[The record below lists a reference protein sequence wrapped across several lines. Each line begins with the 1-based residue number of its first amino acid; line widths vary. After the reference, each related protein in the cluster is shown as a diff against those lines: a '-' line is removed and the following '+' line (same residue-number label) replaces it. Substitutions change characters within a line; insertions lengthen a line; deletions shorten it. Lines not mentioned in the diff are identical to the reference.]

1 MRTAMNRLLSPT
13 LIRLLSLLLLLSS
26 PYTSLAQE
34 ALYSIS
40 GRVQDEQKEAL
51 LGASVSLLLS
61 DGKLKTGVITSKDG
75 AFLLK
80 GVSAGNYTL
89 RISFVGYKTYTT
101 PVQLGQKSLTLP
113 LITLHSEAPSS
124 KG

>member
-1 MRTAMNRLLSPT
+1 MRTAMNRLLSPN

-26 PYTSLAQE
+26 PLTSLAQE

-51 LGASVSLLLS
+51 LGASVSLLLA
-61 DGKLKTGVITSKDG
+61 DGKLKTGVITNKDG

-80 GVSAGNYTL
+80 GVRTIPFAS
-89 RISFVGYKTYTT
+89 
-101 PVQLGQKSLTLP
+101 
-113 LITLHSEAPSS
+113 PSS
-124 KG
+124 AIRATPPPYSSDRNP

>member
-1 MRTAMNRLLSPT
+1 MRTAMNRLLSHT
-13 LIRLLSLLLLLSS
+13 LIRLLSLLLLFTS
-26 PYTSLAQE
+26 PLISLAQE

-80 GVSAGNYTL
+80 GVSAGSYTL
-89 RISFVGYKTYTT
+89 RISFVGYKTHTT
-101 PVQLGQKSLTLP
+101 PCSSDKSP
-113 LITLHSEAPSS
+113 
-124 KG
+124 